1 MATDKPLG
9 EIVIDM
15 GFASREQVIECLNV
29 QTEIHQKGLEPVP
42 IGRLLVK
49 TGHVT
54 MEQLERALQQQMKHR
69 LPS

>member
-54 MEQLERALQQQMKHR
+54 MEQLEKALQKQMKYR
-69 LPS
+69 LLS